1 MPYMSTKLTCKTSS
15 TSAEE
20 TKLLARKIGKL
31 LKGGEIFVLIGD
43 LGFGKTQFV
52 KGLVDGAGIKEEATS
67 PSFTITNVYKG
78 DNFTIHH
85 MDYYRITEPG
95 VLKDEL
101 IEIINDKNNVVVIEW
116 PEIMLDYLPENS
128 ITINIANLGND
139 NREITFKY
147 KNEHRYLL
155 EDLL

>member
-1 MPYMSTKLTCKTSS
+1 M
-15 TSAEE
+15 
-20 TKLLARKIGKL
+20 ARKIGKL

-85 MDYYRITEPG
+85 MDYYRINEPG

-116 PEIMLDYLPENS
+116 PEIMLDFIPENS

-147 KNEHRYLL
+147 KSEHKYLL